1 MSSMVKNATVII
13 ENVVFL
19 FILVYPVKSIGI
31 GTISTKRL
39 LILLSLILSGGQDSY
54 FGVY

>member
-1 MSSMVKNATVII
+1 VKNATVII